1 MDLDTLTLEEALSVL
16 GQLLADRGHYHEIV
30 AIGGGSLLLLAQ
42 IERAT
47 KDLDLVALIKNN
59 QMISA
64 DPLPQSLFQ
73 AAEEVGKALELGKE
87 WLNTGPTS
95 LLNLGLPSGFMG
107 RMHTRHYKGLTIH
120 LADRFD
126 QIFFKLYAS
135 VDQGPRSKH
144 FADLIALK
152 PTITELE
159 LAKSWCTSHDVSES
173 FESEI
178 NKALDNIHAASS

>member
-1 MDLDTLTLEEALSVL
+1 MQIDSASLEEALVVL
-16 GQLLADRGHYHEIV
+16 GQLLADKGHYYEIV
-30 AIGGGSLLLLAQ
+30 AIRGGSLLLLRQ
-42 IERAT
+42 IERTT
-47 KDLDLVALIKNN
+47 KDLDLVALIKNG
-59 QMISA
+59 QFVSA
-64 DPLPQSLFQ
+64 DPLPQVLLQ
-73 AAEEVGKALELGKE
+73 AAEEVGKALELGKD
-87 WLNTGPTS
+87 WLNVGPAS
-95 LLNLGLPSGFMG
+95 LLNMGLPPGFMN

-152 PTITELE
+152 PTASELE
-159 LAKSWCTSHDVSES
+159 QAKSWCISHDVSKI

-178 NKALDNIHAASS
+178 NKAIKDINASS

>member
-1 MDLDTLTLEEALSVL
+1 MEIDSVSLEEALMVL
-16 GQLLADRGHYHEIV
+16 GQLLEDKGHYYEIV
-30 AIGGGSLLLLAQ
+30 VIGGGSLLLLKQ
-42 IERAT
+42 IERTT
-47 KDLDLVALIKNN
+47 KDLDLVALIKNG
-59 QMISA
+59 QFVSA
-64 DPLPQSLFQ
+64 DPLPHILLQS
-73 AAEEVGKALELGKE
+73 AEEVGKALELGKD
-87 WLNTGPTS
+87 WLNIGPAA
-95 LLNLGLPSGFMG
+95 LLNMGLPPGFMN

-152 PTITELE
+152 PTFAELE
-159 LAKSWCTSHDVSES
+159 QAKSWCISHDVSES

-178 NKALDNIHAASS
+178 NKAMESISASS